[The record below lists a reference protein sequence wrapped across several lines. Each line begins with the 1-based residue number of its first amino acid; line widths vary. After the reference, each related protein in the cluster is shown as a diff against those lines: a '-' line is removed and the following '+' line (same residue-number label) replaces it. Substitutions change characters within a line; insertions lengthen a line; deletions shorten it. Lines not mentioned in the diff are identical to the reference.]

1 MTTFIPSL
9 TLPSAVFLNPA
20 VSVLL
25 PIGLGIASGL
35 SATQTQDTYLSL
47 KKPKFYPPPWV
58 FGPVWTVL
66 YGLMGYTAYRAT
78 FNGLS
83 PLNSPETLKAAHHG
97 MTLYTIQL
105 GLNLIWTPL
114 FFGFNRPIMATV
126 DIISL
131 LGVNGYLTYVWST
144 VDPVASLCQIPYLAW
159 LTFATYLC
167 TTISSLNNW
176 DLASNAA
183 REQSKKQQ

>member
-9 TLPSAVFLNPA
+9 TLPSGVFLNPA

-35 SATQTQDTYLSL
+35 SATQTQKTYLSL
-47 KKPKFYPPPWV
+47 KKPELYPPPWL

-83 PLNSPETLKAAHHG
+83 PLNSPATISAAHEG

-114 FFGFNRPIMATV
+114 FFGFNRPILATI
-126 DIISL
+126 DIVSL
-131 LGVNGYLTYVWST
+131 LGVNAYLTYVWSS
-144 VDPVASLCQIPYLAW
+144 VDPVASLCQVPYLGW
-159 LTFATYLC
+159 LSFATYLC
-167 TTISSLNNW
+167 SRIGYLNNW
-176 DLASNAA
+176 DLSGK
-183 REQSKKQQ
+183 SGKQE